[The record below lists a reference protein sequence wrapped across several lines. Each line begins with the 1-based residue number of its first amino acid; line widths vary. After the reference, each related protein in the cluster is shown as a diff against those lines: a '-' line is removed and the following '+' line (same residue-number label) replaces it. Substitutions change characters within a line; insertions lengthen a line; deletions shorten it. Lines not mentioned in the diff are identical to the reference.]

1 MKQTPSRTHPRN
13 QDPVHRPQRKC
24 CILVVEDDVEIA
36 QMLRIYFESKGYQ
49 VIIAPRGEKA
59 LELCQRQLPNIVLL
73 DILLPGIDGYEVCRR
88 LKSNQQTRNVPVIFL
103 TQKDDRADQ
112 IIGLGLGADD
122 YITKPF
128 DITKLESSVERLIAR
143 DWS

>member
-1 MKQTPSRTHPRN
+1 MKQTTGRSHPRN
-13 QDPVHRPQRKC
+13 EDIADRPHRKC
-24 CILVVEDDVEIA
+24 CILVVEDDFEIA
-36 QMLRIYFESKGYQ
+36 QMLRIFFESKGYQ

-59 LELCQRQLPNIVLL
+59 LELCQRRLPNIILL

-88 LKSNQQTRNVPVIFL
+88 LKSNQQTKSVPVIFL
-103 TQKDDRADQ
+103 TQKDERADQ

-128 DITKLESSVERLIAR
+128 DIAELESSVERLITR
-143 DWS
+143 V